1 MGQNVVWRQLLRTAE
16 SQLGARGNEMMSPAA
31 QAAFAECGAFYRDTA
46 LPAKFLKLYEVG
58 LLFRE
63 PTFCDTTYKFGGLAA
78 PHRYLIISANAK
90 CIDAISQHPEWGLC
104 LWQRGRIFKV
114 IGVHTSA
121 QFSQVTLLEI
131 PEALREEFTTARLS
145 EVEVGFANQAE
156 EQFRAALTSPALPEH
171 QTRLWLDRLELPV
184 GIDDNGNFFESWQ
197 YVT

>member
-1 MGQNVVWRQLLRTAE
+1 MI
-16 SQLGARGNEMMSPAA
+16 SPAA
-31 QAAFAECGAFYRDTA
+31 QEAFAECGAFYRDTK
-46 LPAKFLKLYEVG
+46 LPADVLKLYEVG

-90 CIDAISQHPEWGLC
+90 CIDALSQHPEWGLC

-114 IGVHTSA
+114 IGIHSVST
-121 QFSQVTLLEI
+121 FSQITLLEV

-145 EVEVGFANQAE
+145 EMEVRFAQQAE
-156 EQFRAALTSPALPEH
+156 EQFKTALTAPMLPEH

-184 GIDDNGNFFESWQ
+184 GIDDNGQFFESWR
-197 YVT
+197 YGT